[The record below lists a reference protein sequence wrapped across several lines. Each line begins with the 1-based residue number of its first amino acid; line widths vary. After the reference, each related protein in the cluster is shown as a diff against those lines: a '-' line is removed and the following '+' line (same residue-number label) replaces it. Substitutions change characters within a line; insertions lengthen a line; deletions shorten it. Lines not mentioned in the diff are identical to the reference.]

1 MIDTPGLAGDL
12 WANYRLAVDRLE
24 SPGMVRVLL
33 ECVGALRF
41 SPNSLSRV
49 YATGNPLTYGWGSEA
64 SAVASVVE
72 EVRILQSIVAA
83 AFSKKAPDVERYQGR
98 PEFYQLMVERETDMF
113 SAFASLGLPV
123 TRQ

>member
-1 MIDTPGLAGDL
+1 
-12 WANYRLAVDRLE
+12 
-24 SPGMVRVLL
+24 MVRVLY
-33 ECVGALRF
+33 ECVGALKYC
-41 SPNSLSRV
+41 PNSVSRV
-49 YATGNPLTYGWGSEA
+49 YETRNPLMYGWGSQE

-72 EVRILQSIVAA
+72 EVRVLQSIVAA

-98 PEFYQLMVERETDMF
+98 PEFYQVSLERERKRRERETDMF